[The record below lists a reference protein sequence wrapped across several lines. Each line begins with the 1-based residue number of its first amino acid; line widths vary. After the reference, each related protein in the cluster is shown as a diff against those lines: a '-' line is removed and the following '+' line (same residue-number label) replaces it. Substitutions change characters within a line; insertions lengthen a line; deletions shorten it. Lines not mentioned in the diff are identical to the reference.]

1 MLNLA
6 CDTSGGWFE
15 AVRNQVS
22 ELLLDHAHLERKAAG
37 NAVNLLFRYPEHAFL
52 QRPLSELAREELTHF
67 ECVLRE
73 LEARGG
79 AMARQRASPY
89 AGTLHSEVRS
99 REPER
104 LLDTLLVAALIEA
117 RSCERFTILADG
129 FAESDPPLSGFYREL
144 LASEARHHGVYLR
157 LAESLVPAA
166 TAKERLRALAAR
178 EAELTETLERR
189 RTPQSAPRLHG

>member
-1 MLNLA
+1 MN
-6 CDTSGGWFE
+6 
-15 AVRNQVS
+15 

-37 NAVNLLFRYPEHAFL
+37 SAVNLLFRYPEHPFL

-67 ECVLRE
+67 ECVLRQ

-79 AMARQRASPY
+79 GMARQRASPY
-89 AGTLHSEVRS
+89 AGTLHSEVRT

-117 RSCERFTILADG
+117 RSCERFTLLADG
-129 FAESDPPLSGFYREL
+129 FAESDPELAAFYRQL

-157 LAESLVPAA
+157 LAEGLVP
-166 TAKERLRALAAR
+166 TASVRARLGVLAAK
-178 EAELTETLERR
+178 EAELTAALERR
-189 RTPQSAPRLHG
+189 RTPQSAARLHG